1 MDQRVKGGTPPA
13 TNSNLEPTSAPEDS
27 EQDQVTEKKRRG
39 EGENGDVGKKEEEKR
54 GAGRKREGDKGAV
67 LELLIEGRCGSA
79 GQQQLQISGRE
90 TSCPEGNVRLRI
102 GLQAKRTKKPPKI
115 LESYVCKP
123 TIRTYQRQGRG
134 GLLKGDGEGGVG
146 QQSKTSSTP
155 EETTREQRSGLD
167 GVQTTSKQT
176 ASAASPPLASS
187 SLSSSSSSSSSQPLS
202 LSSTFTTA
210 STQASVP
217 AIASQ
222 GTKSAKQVPI
232 KLADKTEVNSNG
244 SSERVKKEKLP
255 NVNGQPVPAGHCST
269 APDQT
274 ASATP
279 STPCIQALSAS
290 ETRNEG
296 NASKKHNGLVQT
308 ARQKGLSNGKGPVDI
323 LGTSTSSKIKV
334 GKHSSSSA
342 VSSMD
347 SSTRPLVSTSS
358 HKDLSLSNKSR
369 PDSPSSPSVTP
380 KPQSSPTVDRSSSQS
395 QDQDPSLQPTL
406 EKEREK
412 ERKAKKEKRKDKKS
426 KRDRLDAE
434 RAKSESRKEEG
445 KKKKKEKGK
454 DGKSRHAKE
463 KAERHRTDDMWRDDL
478 KTERGKAEKKRDKL
492 SPDRQRTEDNNVKC
506 GEAVDSGKLDKIC
519 KVVNPGRPEEKD
531 KTDDS
536 CKPVKQA
543 EPATTTGDTS
553 KSKEQDVSRH
563 STVPPSHPSSSAPPS
578 LPTPSARAPVSP
590 PSSPQEQDSRP
601 LKKRKARRPSWTK
614 LVHRAQR
621 VENQEAPSDSQHNP
635 LLSFPQNPKTSLPA
649 KATIQQTDES
659 HPIPSS
665 SLTSS
670 SSPLSS
676 AIKPP
681 SPKQSHPTSDPSP
694 PASRC
699 TITPARKRGRPKSH
713 SSSLDEPP
721 PRLSTTTI
729 PAEVPLLG
737 CNGVQ
742 KAPVLEPSPILQ
754 CAAPSKSSP
763 KKRGRPPKRPLPEDQ
778 SGDALNHNDD
788 TDRSK
793 DFHPPE
799 KGNRQLK
806 IRRLINEMKKR
817 KKRRLHKVMLSGYVG
832 KEGKGSEAADGET
845 SLRMCKSIEATTVHT
860 LSALSSSFGS
870 KLGPQINV
878 SKRGTIYMGKR
889 RGRKPK
895 VQTANLNSSSQ
906 NSAQSS
912 LFTNP
917 SETSLF
923 SSSQPQPPSSHPFPS
938 PSLTHSSGAQSPYSE
953 GSLTEPTS
961 SLLFPHPFSLPSPS
975 SSCTS
980 PRPPSSSSL
989 SPFVKKS
996 CPCQGRHHFPFHQ
1009 SSCKLSC
1016 PTPPLHHTPGS
1027 PGHLKEATPS
1037 PRSESHSEE
1046 TLPSD
1051 SGIGTDNNSVS
1062 ERGEM
1067 RGPRGILRLG
1077 QGSGVMLGGQ
1087 RHPSSLVDRPSP
1099 VSSPPSHI
1107 PRHANPVS
1115 NSSSMERHRDRH
1127 RHRRREYDCSSSCTC
1142 LCPCPCPGHNKCTH
1156 SDYYP
1161 CLGHNAL
1168 KRQKNKHKKKHQQL
1182 HMQDPEFLAE
1192 LEDLIGQFSEVHIG
1206 RRSWVRTGLGQG
1218 FDGSGNAPGGRRHHP
1233 SSHSLRSNIFRI
1245 NLNGFYSPHPSSY
1258 PTNPSFSPQPFYP
1271 CQPVHCNRKPD
1282 RRQCGCPSKFQETI
1296 ENMGFY
1302 SSYPPPTTL
1311 YHHLPS
1317 SYPLPSPHQYAP
1329 HQPHHAHFLLNPA
1342 RFHRRRSRLLREGT
1356 LGGEVEG
1363 DMGGGSGG
1371 GPHFSSGFTSSLSCG
1386 CGRSEHKHKHKHR
1399 HRHCERDMDD
1409 EEELHEDEEE
1419 DSMEREG
1426 LASSKPRS
1434 GFILGQGEGGRKGTR
1449 GMGSMLSKE
1458 SPWLCE
1464 NGNDSFSSAAAATA
1478 SSSSA
1483 ERYKHTSLT
1492 SLGLGSSHLS
1502 SFGGG
1507 WGGLGQSWMKFG
1519 GLGGPGFGNS
1529 NPSWRT
1535 FTGEQ
1540 RAGGLIPSDGE
1551 DEDTEDIQESHL
1563 YRSSPSPTHTNLF
1576 TSAAMATGGRGPRS
1590 GLSSRNSGSEDRSWR
1605 RDEPAWRER
1614 REAGLQGDSR
1624 SRGQQKSV
1632 PTPDSVAVKNKRR
1645 PGRPRKHPLP
1655 FTVSSPTHSS
1665 AAPSMSSL
1673 DLLPGHSHS
1682 REGREVG
1689 GRKEEERAP
1698 ERDGGGDTV
1707 QQVTELEL
1715 QARRKRGRKR
1725 KHGDSPCHQSV
1736 AVDKP
1741 ECDTPPEC
1749 FSQSDVD
1756 QAPSQPVT
1764 IQREER
1770 ADGPPRKK
1778 FLMAGLYSDDY
1789 KTTDPPSQA
1798 QQICRESLEYTPGE
1812 HEYTLLPAPI
1822 HVGKYLRLK
1831 RIHFQLPYDVMWLW
1845 QHNQLHRQPAVPLKR
1860 KRRYCRLKERTVSSH
1875 QMAEESSSDIT
1886 SLFPHLDMEP
1896 LTSSERS
1903 FVVKHHVFLVRNWEL
1918 VRDRQIRL
1926 RIERERERDAEGE
1939 EGDSRRLSCDGANGD
1954 DSHIK
1959 SDQPVGEEVTVISSD
1974 PHHQS
1979 QDTSSLLTASPCH
1992 TKTQSREEEEG
2003 EEEKRGEEE
2012 VCSRE
2017 QRRRR
2022 LNDLLLTL
2030 QHS

>member
-1 MDQRVKGGTPPA
+1 MDQRVKGGSPPT
-13 TNSNLEPTSAPEDS
+13 TNSPLDRTSAPEDS
-27 EQDQVTEKKRRG
+27 ERDEVAEKKRRG
-39 EGENGDVGKKEEEKR
+39 EGEDGDIGEKEGEKR
-54 GAGRKREGDKGAV
+54 GAVKKRDGDKGAV

-79 GQQQLQISGRE
+79 GQQQLQISSRE

-123 TIRTYQRQGRG
+123 TIRTYQRQGKG
-134 GLLKGDGEGGVG
+134 VQLKGDGEGGVG
-146 QQSKTSSTP
+146 QQSKSSIP
-155 EETTREQRSGLD
+155 DKATRDQRSGSD
-167 GVQTTSKQT
+167 SVQTISKQA
-176 ASAASPPLASS
+176 ASAPSPPLASLSSS
-187 SLSSSSSSSSSQPLS
+187 SLSSQPLAT
-202 LSSTFTTA
+202 LPTA

-217 AIASQ
+217 AIAGQ

-232 KLADKTEVNSNG
+232 KLADKTEVNSTG
-244 SSERVKKEKLP
+244 SSEKAKKEKHP
-255 NVNGQPVPAGHCST
+255 SVNGQPVPAGQKPASPT
-269 APDQT
+269 ADQT
-274 ASATP
+274 TSNTP
-279 STPCIQALSAS
+279 SSPCIQVLSAS
-290 ETRNEG
+290 ETKNEG
-296 NASKKHNGLVQT
+296 KTSKKHNGLVQT
-308 ARQKGLSNGKGPVDI
+308 SKQKGLSSAKNSADT
-323 LGTSTSSKIKV
+323 LGTSASSKV
-334 GKHSSSSA
+334 GKSSA
-342 VSSMD
+342 SSAD
-347 SSTRPLVSTSS
+347 SLTRSPGSNSS
-358 HKDLSLSNKSR
+358 QKELSQSNKSR
-369 PDSPSSPSVTP
+369 PDSPSFPLVTP
-380 KPQSSPTVDRSSSQS
+380 KPQSSSSVDLSSAYSQE
-395 QDQDPSLQPTL
+395 QDPSLQPSV
-406 EKEREK
+406 EKKREK
-412 ERKAKKEKRKDKKS
+412 DRKAKKEKRRDKKS
-426 KRDRLDAE
+426 KREKLEAE
-434 RAKSESRKEEG
+434 RAKSQSRKEDG

-454 DGKSRHAKE
+454 DGKSRHGKV
-463 KAERHRTDDMWRDDL
+463 KDERHKTDDTCTDELNID
-478 KTERGKAEKKRDKL
+478 RGKVENKKDKL
-492 SPDRQRTEDNNVKC
+492 SPERQKAEDNNAN
-506 GEAVDSGKLDKIC
+506 GEAVVGSKIDTNCKL
-519 KVVNPGRPEEKD
+519 VNTLRPD
-531 KTDDS
+531 DINKTEDS

-543 EPATTTGDTS
+543 EPATGDTS
-553 KSKEQDVSRH
+553 KSKEQDVPRH
-563 STVPPSHPSSSAPPS
+563 STSPPSQPSSSAPPS
-578 LPTPSARAPVSP
+578 LPNPSARAPVSP

-621 VENQEAPSDSQHNP
+621 VENQEAPSDSQHHSSLNF
-635 LLSFPQNPKTSLPA
+635 SQNPKTLLSA
-649 KATIQQTDES
+649 KATIQQTEES
-659 HPIPSS
+659 HPASS
-665 SLTSS
+665 SSVTSS
-670 SSPLSS
+670 SYPT
-676 AIKPP
+676 KPP
-681 SPKQSHPTSDPSP
+681 SPKQSHSSSDPSP
-694 PASRC
+694 PTSRSPV
-699 TITPARKRGRPKSH
+699 TPTRKRGRPKSQ
-713 SSSLDEPP
+713 SSNLDDPP
-721 PRLSTTTI
+721 PRLSPNTFPI
-729 PAEVPLLG
+729 EVPPLDSDG
-737 CNGVQ
+737 IE
-742 KAPVLEPSPILQ
+742 KAPVLEPSSILQ
-754 CAAPSKSSP
+754 CATQSISSP
-763 KKRGRPPKRPLPEDQ
+763 KKRGRPPKRPLQEDQ
-778 SGDALNHNDD
+778 SEDALNRTDD
-788 TDRSK
+788 TNRSK

-817 KKRRLHKVMLSGYVG
+817 KKRRLHKVMLSGYVR
-832 KEGKGSEAADGET
+832 KEGRGSEVADGET

-895 VQTANLNSSSQ
+895 ANPTTQTNSK
-906 NSAQSS
+906 NPTQSS

-923 SSSQPQPPSSHPFPS
+923 SNQPSSHPFPS

-1016 PTPPLHHTPGS
+1016 PTPPMHHTPGS

-1067 RGPRGILRLG
+1067 RGARGLLRLG
-1077 QGSGVMLGGQ
+1077 QGSGVILGGQ
-1087 RHPSSLVDRPSP
+1087 RHPSLVDRPSP
-1099 VSSPPSHI
+1099 VSSPLSHI
-1107 PRHANPVS
+1107 PRQTNPVTNAS
-1115 NSSSMERHRDRH
+1115 AVERHRH
-1127 RHRRREYDCSSSCTC
+1127 RHRRRDYDCSSSCTC

-1156 SDYYP
+1156 SDFYP

-1206 RRSWVRTGLGQG
+1206 RRSWARTGLSQG
-1218 FDGSGNAPGGRRHHP
+1218 FDGSGNSAGGRRHH

-1258 PTNPSFSPQPFYP
+1258 SANPPFSPHPFYP

-1302 SSYPPPTTL
+1302 SSYPPTTAL

-1317 SYPLPSPHQYAP
+1317 SYPLPTPHQYSS
-1329 HQPHHAHFLLNPA
+1329 HQPHHAHFFLNPA
-1342 RFHRRRSRLLREGT
+1342 RFHRRRSRLLREGA
-1356 LGGEVEG
+1356 LGGEVDG
-1363 DMGGGSGG
+1363 DIEGGSGG
-1371 GPHFSSGFTSSLSCG
+1371 GQHLSSGFTSSLICG

-1399 HRHCERDMDD
+1399 HRHCERDIDDEEDLRDD
-1409 EEELHEDEEE
+1409 EEEDG
-1419 DSMEREG
+1419 MEREG
-1426 LASSKPRS
+1426 LASSKARS
-1434 GFILGQGEGGRKGTR
+1434 GFVLGSGDGGRKGAK
-1449 GMGSMLSKE
+1449 GMGRMLSKE
-1458 SPWLCE
+1458 SPWLCDKR
-1464 NGNDSFSSAAAATA
+1464 NDSFSSGTAATSSSSS

-1507 WGGLGQSWMKFG
+1507 WGGMGQSWTKFG
-1519 GLGGPGFGNS
+1519 GLGRTGFGNS
-1529 NPSWRT
+1529 NPNWRSLA
-1535 FTGEQ
+1535 GEQ
-1540 RAGGLIPSDGE
+1540 RKRRLVESEGEEEDGE
-1551 DEDTEDIQESHL
+1551 DVQESL
-1563 YRSSPSPTHTNLF
+1563 PYRRSPSPVHTNLF
-1576 TSAAMATGGRGPRS
+1576 TTAATATGGRGLRS
-1590 GLSSRNSGSEDRSWR
+1590 ELGGRNPGCGDRSWR
-1605 RDEPAWRER
+1605 RDPPTWSER
-1614 REAGLQGDSR
+1614 RETGLQGDSR

-1632 PTPDSVAVKNKRR
+1632 PTPDSVAGTNKRG

-1655 FTVSSPTHSS
+1655 STVSSPTHSS
-1665 AAPSMSSL
+1665 AAPSMSSA
-1673 DLLPGHSHS
+1673 DLLPGQGHN
-1682 REGREVG
+1682 RDGREVG
-1689 GRKEEERAP
+1689 GKKEERRP
-1698 ERDGGGDTV
+1698 EKDEVSDTL
-1707 QQVTELEL
+1707 QQVTESEL

-1736 AVDKP
+1736 IEDRP
-1741 ECDTPPEC
+1741 ECDAPPESI
-1749 FSQSDVD
+1749 SQSEVD
-1756 QAPSQPVT
+1756 QAPPQPVT

-1778 FLMAGLYSDDY
+1778 FLRAGLYSDDY
-1789 KTTDPPSQA
+1789 KTTEPPSLA
-1798 QQICRESLEYTPGE
+1798 QQSCRESMEHTTEEREYS
-1812 HEYTLLPAPI
+1812 LLPAPI

-1831 RIHFQLPYDVMWLW
+1831 RINFQLPYDVMWHW
-1845 QHNQLHRQPAVPLKR
+1845 QHNKLQKPPAVPLKR
-1860 KRRYCRLKERTVSSH
+1860 KRRYCRLKERTLSSN
-1875 QMAEESSSDIT
+1875 QTVEESCSDIT

-1903 FVVKHHVFLVRNWEL
+1903 FVVKQHVFLVRNWEL

-1926 RIERERERDAEGE
+1926 RIERERERDLEGE
-1939 EGDSRRLSCDGANGD
+1939 ERDCPQPSCDGANGD

-1959 SDQPVGEEVTVISSD
+1959 SDQLVGVEVTVTSSD

-1979 QDTSSLLTASPCH
+1979 QDTSSSLTASPFS
-1992 TKTQSREEEEG
+1992 TKTQNRHEEEEG
-2003 EEEKRGEEE
+2003 EEEKQGEEE

-2017 QRRRR
+2017 QRRKR

-2030 QHS
+2030 QHL

>member
-1 MDQRVKGGTPPA
+1 MDQRVKGGTPPT
-13 TNSNLEPTSAPEDS
+13 TNSTLDPTSAPEDS
-27 EQDQVTEKKRRG
+27 EQDQVAEKKRRC
-39 EGENGDVGKKEEEKR
+39 EGEKEEEKR

-134 GLLKGDGEGGVG
+134 ALLRGDGEGGVG
-146 QQSKTSSTP
+146 QQSKTSSSP
-155 EETTREQRSGLD
+155 DEATREQRSGLD
-167 GVQTTSKQT
+167 AVQTTSKQT
-176 ASAASPPLASS
+176 ASAASPSLASS
-187 SLSSSSSSSSSQPLS
+187 SLSSPSSSSSSQPLS
-202 LSSTFTTA
+202 LSSTVTTT
-210 STQASVP
+210 STTASVP
-217 AIASQ
+217 AITSQ

-232 KLADKTEVNSNG
+232 KLADKTEVDSNG

-255 NVNGQPVPAGHCST
+255 SVNGQPVPAGHKPSSPT
-269 APDQT
+269 TDQT
-274 ASATP
+274 ASTTP
-279 STPCIQALSAS
+279 SNPGIQALSAS

-296 NASKKHNGLVQT
+296 KTSKKHNGLVQT
-308 ARQKGLSNGKGPVDI
+308 TKQKGISNGKGTADI
-323 LGTSTSSKIKV
+323 LGTSSTKIKV
-334 GKHSSSSA
+334 GKHSSSSS
-342 VSSMD
+342 VSSVD
-347 SSTRPLVSTSS
+347 SLTRPPLSTSS
-358 HKDLSLSNKSR
+358 QKELSLSSKSR
-369 PDSPSSPSVTP
+369 PDSPSSPSGTP
-380 KPQSSPTVDRSSSQS
+380 KPQSSPTVDLSSAQS
-395 QDQDPSLQPTL
+395 QDQDPSLQPPL
-406 EKEREK
+406 EKKREK

-426 KRDRLDAE
+426 KRDRLETE
-434 RAKSESRKEEG
+434 RAKSENRKEEG

-454 DGKSRHAKE
+454 DGKSRHGKE
-463 KAERHRTDDMWRDDL
+463 KDERHKTDDTWRDEL
-478 KTERGKAEKKRDKL
+478 KTERAKAEKKRDKL
-492 SPDRQRTEDNNVKC
+492 SPDRQRTEDNNAKC
-506 GEAVDSGKLDKIC
+506 GETVDSGKLDKTC
-519 KVVNPGRPEEKD
+519 KVVNPGRPDEID
-531 KTDDS
+531 KTDDG

-543 EPATTTGDTS
+543 EPATATGDTS

-578 LPTPSARAPVSP
+578 LPTPPARAPVSP
-590 PSSPQEQDSRP
+590 PSFPQEQDSRP

-621 VENQEAPSDSQHNP
+621 AENQEAPSDSQHN
-635 LLSFPQNPKTSLPA
+635 LLLNFPQNPKTSLPA

-659 HPIPSS
+659 HPASSS

-676 AIKPP
+676 ATKPP

-699 TITPARKRGRPKSH
+699 PITPARKRGRPKSQ

-721 PRLSTTTI
+721 PRLSPNAI
-729 PAEVPLLG
+729 PTEVPLLG
-737 CNGVQ
+737 CDGIQ

-754 CAAPSKSSP
+754 CAAQSKSSP
-763 KKRGRPPKRPLPEDQ
+763 KKRGRPPKRPLPEEQ
-778 SGDALNHNDD
+778 SGDALNRTDD
-788 TDRSK
+788 ADRSK

-832 KEGKGSEAADGET
+832 KEGRGVEATDGET

-895 VQTANLNSSSQ
+895 AQTAPTVQTNTQ
-906 NSAQSS
+906 NSTQSS

-923 SSSQPQPPSSHPFPS
+923 SNQPQPPPSHPFPS

-1067 RGPRGILRLG
+1067 RGVRSMLRLG
-1077 QGSGVMLGGQ
+1077 QGSGVILGGQ

-1099 VSSPPSHI
+1099 VSSPLTHM
-1107 PRHANPVS
+1107 PRHTNPIT
-1115 NSSSMERHRDRH
+1115 NSTSVERHRDRH
-1127 RHRRREYDCSSSCTC
+1127 RHRRRDYDCSSSCTC
-1142 LCPCPCPGHNKCTH
+1142 MCPCPCPGHNKCTH

-1206 RRSWVRTGLGQG
+1206 RRGWARTGLGQG
-1218 FDGSGNAPGGRRHHP
+1218 FDGSGNAAGGRRHHS
-1233 SSHSLRSNIFRI
+1233 SSHSVRSNIFRI

-1258 PTNPSFSPQPFYP
+1258 SNTSFSPQPFYP

-1302 SSYPPPTTL
+1302 SSYPPATTL

-1317 SYPLPSPHQYAP
+1317 SYPLPSPHQYAT

-1342 RFHRRRSRLLREGT
+1342 RFHRRRSRLPREGA

-1363 DMGGGSGG
+1363 DIGGGSGG
-1371 GPHFSSGFTSSLSCG
+1371 GPHLSSGFTSSLSCG

-1419 DSMEREG
+1419 DGMEREG

-1434 GFILGQGEGGRKGTR
+1434 GFILGQGEGGRKGAR

-1464 NGNDSFSSAAAATA
+1464 NGNDSFSSAAAATS

-1502 SFGGG
+1502 LFGGG
-1507 WGGLGQSWMKFG
+1507 WGGLGQSWTKFG
-1519 GLGGPGFGNS
+1519 GLGGTGFGNS
-1529 NPSWRT
+1529 NPSWRG

-1540 RAGGLIPSDGE
+1540 HTGQLIASDGE
-1551 DEDTEDIQESHL
+1551 DDDGEDAQESHL
-1563 YRSSPSPTHTNLF
+1563 YRASPSPTHTNLF
-1576 TSAAMATGGRGPRS
+1576 ASAAMATGGRGLRS
-1590 GLSSRNSGSEDRSWR
+1590 RLAGRNPGSGDRSWR
-1605 RDEPAWRER
+1605 RDEPAWTER

-1632 PTPDSVAVKNKRR
+1632 PAPDSVAGKHKRR
-1645 PGRPRKHPLP
+1645 PGRPRKYPLP
-1655 FTVSSPTHSS
+1655 STVSSPTHSS
-1665 AAPSMSSL
+1665 AAPSMSSP
-1673 DLLPGHSHS
+1673 DLLPGHSHN
-1682 REGREVG
+1682 RDGREVG
-1689 GRKEEERAP
+1689 GRKDEIVP
-1698 ERDGGGDTV
+1698 ERDRGGDTV

-1715 QARRKRGRKR
+1715 QAKRKRGRKR

-1736 AVDKP
+1736 AEDKS

-1778 FLMAGLYSDDY
+1778 FLRAGLYSDDY
-1789 KTTDPPSQA
+1789 KTTDPPSQTH
-1798 QQICRESLEYTPGE
+1798 QLCRESMEYTPEE
-1812 HEYTLLPAPI
+1812 HEYSLLPAPI

-1845 QHNQLHRQPAVPLKR
+1845 QHNQLQRQPAVPLKR
-1860 KRRYCRLKERTVSSH
+1860 KRRYCRLKERAASSH
-1875 QMAEESSSDIT
+1875 QIAEESSSDIT

-1918 VRDRQIRL
+1918 VRDRQIQL
-1926 RIERERERDAEGE
+1926 RIERAGERDTEGE
-1939 EGDSRRLSCDGANGD
+1939 ERDSQRLSCDGANGD

-1979 QDTSSLLTASPCH
+1979 QDTSSLLTASPCP
-1992 TKTQSREEEEG
+1992 TKTQNRNEEEG

-2017 QRRRR
+2017 QRRKR

>member
-1 MDQRVKGGTPPA
+1 M
-13 TNSNLEPTSAPEDS
+13 
-27 EQDQVTEKKRRG
+27 VTEERG
-39 EGENGDVGKKEEEKR
+39 SR
-54 GAGRKREGDKGAV
+54 
-67 LELLIEGRCGSA
+67 
-79 GQQQLQISGRE
+79 
-90 TSCPEGNVRLRI
+90 
-102 GLQAKRTKKPPKI
+102 
-115 LESYVCKP
+115 
-123 TIRTYQRQGRG
+123 
-134 GLLKGDGEGGVG
+134 
-146 QQSKTSSTP
+146 
-155 EETTREQRSGLD
+155 
-167 GVQTTSKQT
+167 
-176 ASAASPPLASS
+176 
-187 SLSSSSSSSSSQPLS
+187 
-202 LSSTFTTA
+202 
-210 STQASVP
+210 
-217 AIASQ
+217 
-222 GTKSAKQVPI
+222 VPI

-255 NVNGQPVPAGHCST
+255 NVNGQPVPAGHKPCSST
-269 APDQT
+269 PDQT
-274 ASATP
+274 PSAAP
-279 STPCIQALSAS
+279 ATPCIQTLSAS

-308 ARQKGLSNGKGPVDI
+308 ARQKGLSNGKGSADV
-323 LGTSTSSKIKV
+323 LGTSTSSKVKA
-334 GKHSSSSA
+334 GKHSSSSS
-342 VSSMD
+342 VSSVD
-347 SSTRPLVSTSS
+347 SSRRPQVSTSS
-358 HKDLSLSNKSR
+358 HKDLSQSNKSR
-369 PDSPSSPSVTP
+369 SASPSSPSVTP
-380 KPQSSPTVDRSSSQS
+380 KPQSSPSVDRSSAQT
-395 QDQDPSLQPTL
+395 QDQEPSLQPSL
-406 EKEREK
+406 EKDREK

-426 KRDRLDAE
+426 KRDRLEAE
-434 RAKSESRKEEG
+434 RARSR
-445 KKKKKEKGK
+445 
-454 DGKSRHAKE
+454 A
-463 KAERHRTDDMWRDDL
+463 
-478 KTERGKAEKKRDKL
+478 
-492 SPDRQRTEDNNVKC
+492 
-506 GEAVDSGKLDKIC
+506 
-519 KVVNPGRPEEKD
+519 EEKD
-531 KTDDS
+531 KTEDS

-563 STVPPSHPSSSAPPS
+563 ATVPPSHPSSSAPPS
-578 LPTPSARAPVSP
+578 VPTPSARAPVSP
-590 PSSPQEQDSRP
+590 PSSPLEQDSRP

-635 LLSFPQNPKTSLPA
+635 LLNFPQNPKTSLPA
-649 KATIQQTDES
+649 KATTQQTDES
-659 HPIPSS
+659 HPTPSS

-670 SSPLSS
+670 SSPHSS
-676 AIKPP
+676 AVKPQ
-681 SPKQSHPTSDPSP
+681 SPKQSHPTIDPSP

-699 TITPARKRGRPKSH
+699 PVTPARKRGRPKSH
-713 SSSLDEPP
+713 SSSLEEPP
-721 PRLSTTTI
+721 PRLSPNSI
-729 PAEVPLLG
+729 PAEVPPLG
-737 CNGVQ
+737 CNGIQ

-817 KKRRLHKVMLSGYVG
+817 KKRRLHKAMMSGYVG
-832 KEGKGSEAADGET
+832 EEGRGGKAADGET

-895 VQTANLNSSSQ
+895 VQTANLNSNSQ
-906 NSAQSS
+906 NSTQSS

-923 SSSQPQPPSSHPFPS
+923 LSTQPQPPPSHPFPS

-953 GSLTEPTS
+953 GSLTEPSS

-1009 SSCKLSC
+1009 SSCKLAC

-1067 RGPRGILRLG
+1067 RGARGILRLG
-1077 QGSGVMLGGQ
+1077 QGSGVMHGGQ

-1107 PRHANPVS
+1107 PRHSNPIS
-1115 NSSSMERHRDRH
+1115 KSSSVERHRDRH
-1127 RHRRREYDCSSSCTC
+1127 RHRRRDYDCSSSCTC
-1142 LCPCPCPGHNKCTH
+1142 LCPCPCPGHNTCTH

-1258 PTNPSFSPQPFYP
+1258 PANPSFSPQPFYP

-1302 SSYPPPTTL
+1302 SSYPPATTL

-1371 GPHFSSGFTSSLSCG
+1371 GPHLSSGFTSSLSCG

-1409 EEELHEDEEE
+1409 EEELHEDEDE
-1419 DSMEREG
+1419 DGMEREG

-1464 NGNDSFSSAAAATA
+1464 NGNDSFSSAAATA

-1519 GLGGPGFGNS
+1519 GLGGSGFGNS
-1529 NPSWRT
+1529 NPA
-1535 FTGEQ
+1535 GEAS
-1540 RAGGLIPSDGE
+1540 AGSNV
-1551 DEDTEDIQESHL
+1551 Q
-1563 YRSSPSPTHTNLF
+1563 
-1576 TSAAMATGGRGPRS
+1576 
-1590 GLSSRNSGSEDRSWR
+1590 
-1605 RDEPAWRER
+1605 
-1614 REAGLQGDSR
+1614 AG
-1624 SRGQQKSV
+1624 
-1632 PTPDSVAVKNKRR
+1632 
-1645 PGRPRKHPLP
+1645 
-1655 FTVSSPTHSS
+1655 
-1665 AAPSMSSL
+1665 
-1673 DLLPGHSHS
+1673 
-1682 REGREVG
+1682 
-1689 GRKEEERAP
+1689 
-1698 ERDGGGDTV
+1698 
-1707 QQVTELEL
+1707 
-1715 QARRKRGRKR
+1715 
-1725 KHGDSPCHQSV
+1725 
-1736 AVDKP
+1736 
-1741 ECDTPPEC
+1741 
-1749 FSQSDVD
+1749 
-1756 QAPSQPVT
+1756 
-1764 IQREER
+1764 
-1770 ADGPPRKK
+1770 
-1778 FLMAGLYSDDY
+1778 
-1789 KTTDPPSQA
+1789 
-1798 QQICRESLEYTPGE
+1798 
-1812 HEYTLLPAPI
+1812 
-1822 HVGKYLRLK
+1822 
-1831 RIHFQLPYDVMWLW
+1831 
-1845 QHNQLHRQPAVPLKR
+1845 
-1860 KRRYCRLKERTVSSH
+1860 
-1875 QMAEESSSDIT
+1875 
-1886 SLFPHLDMEP
+1886 
-1896 LTSSERS
+1896 
-1903 FVVKHHVFLVRNWEL
+1903 
-1918 VRDRQIRL
+1918 
-1926 RIERERERDAEGE
+1926 
-1939 EGDSRRLSCDGANGD
+1939 
-1954 DSHIK
+1954 
-1959 SDQPVGEEVTVISSD
+1959 
-1974 PHHQS
+1974 
-1979 QDTSSLLTASPCH
+1979 
-1992 TKTQSREEEEG
+1992 
-2003 EEEKRGEEE
+2003 
-2012 VCSRE
+2012 
-2017 QRRRR
+2017 
-2022 LNDLLLTL
+2022 
-2030 QHS
+2030 

>member
-1 MDQRVKGGTPPA
+1 MDQRVKGGTPP
-13 TNSNLEPTSAPEDS
+13 TNTLDPTSAPGDS
-27 EQDQVTEKKRRG
+27 EQDQVAEKKRRG
-39 EGENGDVGKKEEEKR
+39 EGENGDVGGKEEEKR

-67 LELLIEGRCGSA
+67 LELLIEGRCGST
-79 GQQQLQISGRE
+79 GQQQLQ
-90 TSCPEGNVRLRI
+90 TCPEGNVRLRI

-134 GLLKGDGEGGVG
+134 ALLRGDGGEGGGGGGGAG
-146 QQSKTSSTP
+146 QQSKSSSTP
-155 EETTREQRSGLD
+155 EEATRDQRSGLD
-167 GVQTTSKQT
+167 AVQTTSKQT
-176 ASAASPPLASS
+176 ASAASPPLTSS
-187 SLSSSSSSSSSQPLS
+187 SLSSPSSSSSSQPLS

-210 STQASVP
+210 STPASAP
-217 AIASQ
+217 AITSQ
-222 GTKSAKQVPI
+222 GTKSAKQVPN
-232 KLADKTEVNSNG
+232 KLGDKTEVNSNG

-255 NVNGQPVPAGHCST
+255 SINGQPVPAGHKPCSPT
-269 APDQT
+269 TDQT
-274 ASATP
+274 ASTTP
-279 STPCIQALSAS
+279 STPCIQTL
-290 ETRNEG
+290 EPRNEG
-296 NASKKHNGLVQT
+296 KTSKKHNGLVQT
-308 ARQKGLSNGKGPVDI
+308 TKQRGLSNGKGSTDI
-323 LGTSTSSKIKV
+323 LGTSASSRIRG
-334 GKHSSSSA
+334 GKHSSSSS
-342 VSSMD
+342 VSSAD
-347 SSTRPLVSTSS
+347 SSTRPPVSTSS
-358 HKDLSLSNKSR
+358 HKETV
-369 PDSPSSPSVTP
+369 SPSSPSVTP
-380 KPQSSPTVDRSSSQS
+380 KPQSSPTVDHSSVQS
-395 QDQDPSLQPTL
+395 QEQEASV
-406 EKEREK
+406 EKKK
-412 ERKAKKEKRKDKKS
+412 ERKSKKEKRKDKKS
-426 KRDRLDAE
+426 KRDRLEAE
-434 RAKSESRKEEG
+434 RAKNESRKEEG
-445 KKKKKEKGK
+445 KSKKNEKGK
-454 DGKSRHAKE
+454 DGKSRHGKE
-463 KAERHRTDDMWRDDL
+463 KDERHKNDDTWRE
-478 KTERGKAEKKRDKL
+478 ERGKAEKKRDKL
-492 SPDRQRTEDNNVKC
+492 SPDRQRMEDNSAKC
-506 GEAVDSGKLDKIC
+506 GETLDKPDKTC
-519 KVVNPGRPEEKD
+519 KVVNPGRPDETER
-531 KTDDS
+531 TDDS
-536 CKPVKQA
+536 CKPVRQA
-543 EPATTTGDTS
+543 EPATATGDAS

-578 LPTPSARAPVSP
+578 LPAPSAARVPVSP

-621 VENQEAPSDSQHNP
+621 AENQEAPSDSQHNP

-649 KATIQQTDES
+649 KAAAQQTDES
-659 HPIPSS
+659 HPAPS
-665 SLTSS
+665 SS
-670 SSPLSS
+670 SSPLAS
-676 AIKPP
+676 ATKPP
-681 SPKQSHPTSDPSP
+681 SPKQSHPASDPSP
-694 PASRC
+694 PTSRC
-699 TITPARKRGRPKSH
+699 PVTPARKRGRPKSH

-721 PRLSTTTI
+721 PRLSPNAVPT
-729 PAEVPLLG
+729 EVPLLG
-737 CNGVQ
+737 CDGVQ

-754 CAAPSKSSP
+754 CQSKSSP
-763 KKRGRPPKRPLPEDQ
+763 KKRGRPPKRALPEDQ
-778 SGDALNHNDD
+778 SGDRTDD

-799 KGNRQLK
+799 KGDRQLK

-817 KKRRLHKVMLSGYVG
+817 KKRRLHKAMLSGYAG
-832 KEGKGSEAADGET
+832 KEGRGGGEAADGEP

-895 VQTANLNSSSQ
+895 AQTVQTNSQ
-906 NSAQSS
+906 NSSQSS

-923 SSSQPQPPSSHPFPS
+923 SNQPQPHPFPS

-953 GSLTEPTS
+953 GSLTEPSS

-1062 ERGEM
+1062 ERGEI
-1067 RGPRGILRLG
+1067 RGGARGMLRLG
-1077 QGSGVMLGGQ
+1077 QGSAVILGSQ

-1099 VSSPPSHI
+1099 VSSPL
-1107 PRHANPVS
+1107 RNPIT
-1115 NSSSMERHRDRH
+1115 NSTSVERHRDRH
-1127 RHRRREYDCSSSCTC
+1127 RHRRRDYDCSSSCTC

-1206 RRSWVRTGLGQG
+1206 RRGWARTGLGQG
-1218 FDGSGNAPGGRRHHP
+1218 FDGSAGGRRHHS

-1245 NLNGFYSPHPSSY
+1245 NLNGFYSPHPPSY
-1258 PTNPSFSPQPFYP
+1258 SANTSFSPQPFYP
-1271 CQPVHCNRKPD
+1271 CQPLHCNRKPD

-1302 SSYPPPTTL
+1302 SSYPPATTL

-1342 RFHRRRSRLLREGT
+1342 RFHRRRSRLLREGA
-1356 LGGEVEG
+1356 LGGEVEEG
-1363 DMGGGSGG
+1363 GGGGGS
-1371 GPHFSSGFTSSLSCG
+1371 HLSSGFTSGLSCG

-1409 EEELHEDEEE
+1409 DEELHEDEE
-1419 DSMEREG
+1419 DDGMEREG

-1434 GFILGQGEGGRKGTR
+1434 GFILGPGEGGRKGAR
-1449 GMGSMLSKE
+1449 GMGSMLGKE
-1458 SPWLCE
+1458 SSWLCE
-1464 NGNDSFSSAAAATA
+1464 NGNDSFSSTAAAASS

-1483 ERYKHTSLT
+1483 ERYKQTSLT

-1507 WGGLGQSWMKFG
+1507 WGGLGQSWTKFS
-1519 GLGGPGFGNS
+1519 GLGGTGFGNS
-1529 NPSWRT
+1529 NPSWRG

-1540 RAGGLIPSDGE
+1540 QAGRLIASDGE
-1551 DEDTEDIQESHL
+1551 DDEGEDVEESHM
-1563 YRSSPSPTHTNLF
+1563 YRTSPSPTHTNLF
-1576 TSAAMATGGRGPRS
+1576 TSAAMATGGRGMRS
-1590 GLSSRNSGSEDRSWR
+1590 GLAGRNPGSGDRPWR
-1605 RDEPAWRER
+1605 REEPAWTER
-1614 REAGLQGDSR
+1614 RDAGLQGDSR

-1632 PTPDSVAVKNKRR
+1632 PTADGKNKRR

-1655 FTVSSPTHSS
+1655 STVSSPTHSS
-1665 AAPSMSSL
+1665 AAPSVSSP
-1673 DLLPGHSHS
+1673 DCLPGLGHN
-1682 REGREVG
+1682 RDGREVG
-1689 GRKEEERAP
+1689 GRKEERGP
-1698 ERDGGGDTV
+1698 ERDRGGDTML
-1707 QQVTELEL
+1707 QVTELEL

-1736 AVDKP
+1736 AEDKP
-1741 ECDTPPEC
+1741 ECDTAPEC

-1778 FLMAGLYSDDY
+1778 FLRAGLYSDDY
-1789 KTTDPPSQA
+1789 KTTDPPSHA
-1798 QQICRESLEYTPGE
+1798 QQLCRETLEYTPGE
-1812 HEYTLLPAPI
+1812 REYSLLPAPI

-1845 QHNQLHRQPAVPLKR
+1845 QHNQLQRQPAVPLKR
-1860 KRRYCRLKERTVSSH
+1860 KRRYCRMKERTVSCH
-1875 QMAEESSSDIT
+1875 QTAEESSSDIT

-1926 RIERERERDAEGE
+1926 RIERERERDAEGDE
-1939 EGDSRRLSCDGANGD
+1939 RDSRRLSCDGANGD

-1959 SDQPVGEEVTVISSD
+1959 SDQPVGVEVTVISSD
-1974 PHHQS
+1974 PHHHQS
-1979 QDTSSLLTASPCH
+1979 QDTSSALTASPCP
-1992 TKTQSREEEEG
+1992 TRTQSRQEEEG
-2003 EEEKRGEEE
+2003 EEEKRGGEEE

-2017 QRRRR
+2017 QRRKR

>member
-1 MDQRVKGGTPPA
+1 MDQRVKGGTPPT
-13 TNSNLEPTSAPEDS
+13 TNSTLDPSPAPEDAD
-27 EQDQVTEKKRRG
+27 QDQVAEKRRRG
-39 EGENGDVGKKEEEKR
+39 EGENGDVGKKEEERR
-54 GAGRKREGDKGAV
+54 GAGKKREGDKGAV

-123 TIRTYQRQGRG
+123 TIRTYQRQARG
-134 GLLKGDGEGGVG
+134 GLLKGDGEGGAG

-155 EETTREQRSGLD
+155 DEATRENRSGLD
-167 GVQTTSKQT
+167 AVQTTSKQT
-176 ASAASPPLASS
+176 ASAASPPVASS

-202 LSSTFTTA
+202 LSSTYTTA
-210 STQASVP
+210 PTPASVP

-232 KLADKTEVNSNG
+232 KLADKTEANSNG

-255 NVNGQPVPAGHCST
+255 SVNGQPVPAGLKPCSPT
-269 APDQT
+269 TDQT
-274 ASATP
+274 ASTTSSTP
-279 STPCIQALSAS
+279 SIQTLSAT

-296 NASKKHNGLVQT
+296 KTSKKHNGLVQT
-308 ARQKGLSNGKGPVDI
+308 KKQKGLSNGKGSADS
-323 LGTSTSSKIKV
+323 LGNTPSSKIKV
-334 GKHSSSSA
+334 GKHSSSSS
-342 VSSMD
+342 VSPMD
-347 SSTRPLVSTSS
+347 SSTRPPVSTSS
-358 HKDLSLSNKSR
+358 YKSR
-369 PDSPSSPSVTP
+369 PDSPCSPSVTP
-380 KPQSSPTVDRSSSQS
+380 KPQSSPTVDPSSAQS
-395 QDQDPSLQPTL
+395 QDQDPSLQPSQ
-406 EKEREK
+406 EKKREK
-412 ERKAKKEKRKDKKS
+412 ERKVKKEKRKEKKS
-426 KRDRLDAE
+426 KRDRLEAE

-454 DGKSRHAKE
+454 DGKSRHGKE
-463 KAERHRTDDMWRDDL
+463 KDERHRTDDTWRDEL
-478 KTERGKAEKKRDKL
+478 KTERGKAEKKSDKL
-492 SPDRQRTEDNNVKC
+492 TPDGQRTEDNNAKC
-506 GEAVDSGKLDKIC
+506 GETVDCGKLDKTS
-519 KVVNPGRPEEKD
+519 KVVNPGRPDEKD
-531 KTDDS
+531 RADDS

-563 STVPPSHPSSSAPPS
+563 STVPPNHPSSSAPPS
-578 LPTPSARAPVSP
+578 LPTPPARAPVSP

-621 VENQEAPSDSQHNP
+621 AENQEAPSDSQHNP

-649 KATIQQTDES
+649 KTAIQQTDES
-659 HPIPSS
+659 HPAPSS

-676 AIKPP
+676 ATKPS

-699 TITPARKRGRPKSH
+699 PVTPSRKRGRPKSH
-713 SSSLDEPP
+713 TSILDEPP
-721 PRLSTTTI
+721 PRLSPNAI
-729 PAEVPLLG
+729 PTEVPPLG
-737 CNGVQ
+737 CDGVQ

-754 CAAPSKSSP
+754 SAAQSKSSP

-778 SGDALNHNDD
+778 SGDALNQTDD
-788 TDRSK
+788 TLRST

-832 KEGKGSEAADGET
+832 KEARRSEAADGET
-845 SLRMCKSIEATTVHT
+845 SLRMCKSIETTTVHT
-860 LSALSSSFGS
+860 LSALSSFGG

-895 VQTANLNSSSQ
+895 AQTANLNSNSQ
-906 NSAQSS
+906 NYTQSS

-923 SSSQPQPPSSHPFPS
+923 SSNQSQPPPSHPFPS

-953 GSLTEPTS
+953 GSVTEPT

-1067 RGPRGILRLG
+1067 RGARGMLRLG
-1077 QGSGVMLGGQ
+1077 QGSVILGGQ
-1087 RHPSSLVDRPSP
+1087 KHSSFVDRSSS
-1099 VSSPPSHI
+1099 VSSPLSHI
-1107 PRHANPVS
+1107 PRHTNPIT
-1115 NSSSMERHRDRH
+1115 NSTTLEQHRDRH
-1127 RHRRREYDCSSSCTC
+1127 RHRRRDYDCSSSCTC

-1156 SDYYP
+1156 SDYYS

-1182 HMQDPEFLAE
+1182 HMQDPEFLSE
-1192 LEDLIGQFSEVHIG
+1192 LEDLIAQFSEVHIG
-1206 RRSWVRTGLGQG
+1206 RRSWARTGLGQG
-1218 FDGSGNAPGGRRHHP
+1218 FDGSGNAAGGRRHHS

-1258 PTNPSFSPQPFYP
+1258 SANPSFSPQPFYP

-1302 SSYPPPTTL
+1302 SSYPPATTL

-1342 RFHRRRSRLLREGT
+1342 RFHRRRSRLLREGA

-1363 DMGGGSGG
+1363 DMGGGGGG
-1371 GPHFSSGFTSSLSCG
+1371 GPHLSSGFTSSLSCG

-1399 HRHCERDMDD
+1399 HRQCERDMDD

-1419 DSMEREG
+1419 DGMEREG
-1426 LASSKPRS
+1426 LSSSKPRS
-1434 GFILGQGEGGRKGTR
+1434 RFILGQGEGVRKGTR
-1449 GMGSMLSKE
+1449 GMGSMM

-1464 NGNDSFSSAAAATA
+1464 NGNDSFSSAAA
-1478 SSSSA
+1478 SSSSSST
-1483 ERYKHTSLT
+1483 ERFKHTSLT

-1507 WGGLGQSWMKFG
+1507 WGGLGQSWTKLG
-1519 GLGGPGFGNS
+1519 GLGGTGFGNS
-1529 NPSWRT
+1529 SWRS
-1535 FTGEQ
+1535 FNGERHTGRIIE
-1540 RAGGLIPSDGE
+1540 SDGE
-1551 DEDTEDIQESHL
+1551 DDDGEDVQQSHL
-1563 YRSSPSPTHTNLF
+1563 YRTSPSPTHTNLF
-1576 TSAAMATGGRGPRS
+1576 TSAAMATGGRGLRS
-1590 GLSSRNSGSEDRSWR
+1590 GLASRNQGSGDRSWR
-1605 RDEPAWRER
+1605 RDEPAWTER

-1632 PTPDSVAVKNKRR
+1632 PTPDSVEVKNKRR

-1655 FTVSSPTHSS
+1655 STLSSPTHSS
-1665 AAPSMSSL
+1665 AAPPMSSP
-1673 DLLPGHSHS
+1673 DLLPGYSHS
-1682 REGREVG
+1682 RDGREVG
-1689 GRKEEERAP
+1689 GRREERGP
-1698 ERDGGGDTV
+1698 ERDRGGNDTV
-1707 QQVTELEL
+1707 QQVTESEL
-1715 QARRKRGRKR
+1715 QAKRKRGRKR

-1736 AVDKP
+1736 AEDKP
-1741 ECDTPPEC
+1741 ECDTPTEC

-1764 IQREER
+1764 VQREER

-1778 FLMAGLYSDDY
+1778 FLRAGLYSDDY

-1798 QQICRESLEYTPGE
+1798 QQLCKGSMDYTPGE
-1812 HEYTLLPAPI
+1812 HEFSLLPAPI

-1845 QHNQLHRQPAVPLKR
+1845 RHNQLERQPAVPLKR
-1860 KRRYCRLKERTVSSH
+1860 KRRYCRVKERTVSSH
-1875 QMAEESSSDIT
+1875 QTAEESSSDIT

-1918 VRDRQIRL
+1918 VRDRQIRV
-1926 RIERERERDAEGE
+1926 RIERERERDAEVE
-1939 EGDSRRLSCDGANGD
+1939 ERDSQRLSCDGANGD

-1959 SDQPVGEEVTVISSD
+1959 SDQQVGVEVTVISSD
-1974 PHHQS
+1974 PRQQS
-1979 QDTSSLLTASPCH
+1979 QDTSSLLTASPCP
-1992 TKTQSREEEEG
+1992 TETQNRQEEEG

-2017 QRRRR
+2017 QRRKR

>member
-1 MDQRVKGGTPPA
+1 MDQRVKGGTPPT
-13 TNSNLEPTSAPEDS
+13 TNSTLDPTSAPEDS
-27 EQDQVTEKKRRG
+27 EQVADKKRKG
-39 EGENGDVGKKEEEKR
+39 EGEIGDGGEKEGEKR
-54 GAGRKREGDKGAV
+54 GAGKKRDGDKGAV
-67 LELLIEGRCGSA
+67 LELLIEGRCGST

-134 GLLKGDGEGGVG
+134 GTLRGDGEGGGG
-146 QQSKTSSTP
+146 QQSKTSSAP
-155 EETTREQRSGLD
+155 DKATRDQRSGSD
-167 GVQTTSKQT
+167 AVQTTSKQT
-176 ASAASPPLASS
+176 ASAASPP
-187 SLSSSSSSSSSQPLS
+187 SLSSSSSSLQPLS
-202 LSSTFTTA
+202 STLTTA
-210 STQASVP
+210 STPASDP
-217 AIASQ
+217 AITSQ
-222 GTKSAKQVPI
+222 GTKSAKQVPT

-244 SSERVKKEKLP
+244 SSERVKKEKLGG
-255 NVNGQPVPAGHCST
+255 VNGQPVPAGHKPCSPT
-269 APDQT
+269 ADKS
-274 ASATP
+274 ASSTP
-279 STPCIQALSAS
+279 STPCIQALSS
-290 ETRNEG
+290 ETRDEG
-296 NASKKHNGLVQT
+296 KTSKKHNGLVQT
-308 ARQKGLSNGKGPVDI
+308 SKQKGLSNGKGSADI
-323 LGTSTSSKIKV
+323 LGTSTLSKIKA
-334 GKHSSSSA
+334 GKHSGSA
-342 VSSMD
+342 SVSPLD
-347 SSTRPLVSTSS
+347 SLTRPPVSNSS
-358 HKDLSLSNKSR
+358 HKELSLSNTSS

-380 KPQSSPTVDRSSSQS
+380 KPHSSPTVVLSSTQS
-395 QDQDPSLQPTL
+395 QDQDHSLQPGL
-406 EKEREK
+406 EKKREK

-426 KRDRLDAE
+426 KRDRLEAG
-434 RAKSESRKEEG
+434 RAKSEGTNEEG

-454 DGKSRHAKE
+454 DGKSKHSKL
-463 KAERHRTDDMWRDDL
+463 KDERHKTDDTWRDDL
-478 KTERGKAEKKRDKL
+478 KSERGKVEKKRDKL
-492 SPDRQRTEDNNVKC
+492 SPEGQITEDNNNAKC
-506 GEAVDSGKLDKIC
+506 GETDESSTVDKNCKL
-519 KVVNPGRPEEKD
+519 VNTGRADEVNKADE
-531 KTDDS
+531 S

-543 EPATTTGDTS
+543 EPATGDTS

-563 STVPPSHPSSSAPPS
+563 STVPPSHPSFSAPPS
-578 LPTPSARAPVSP
+578 LSTPSTRAPLSP
-590 PSSPQEQDSRP
+590 PSSPREQDSRP

-659 HPIPSS
+659 HPAPSS
-665 SLTSS
+665 FLTSS
-670 SSPLSS
+670 SYPT
-676 AIKPP
+676 KPP
-681 SPKQSHPTSDPSP
+681 SPKQSHQTSEPSP
-694 PASRC
+694 PASRSPV
-699 TITPARKRGRPKSH
+699 TPARKRGRPKSH
-713 SSSLDEPP
+713 SSSLDELP
-721 PRLSTTTI
+721 PRLSPNAFPT
-729 PAEVPLLG
+729 EVPLLG
-737 CNGVQ
+737 YDGIQ

-754 CAAPSKSSP
+754 CATQTKASP
-763 KKRGRPPKRPLPEDQ
+763 KKRGRPPKRPLLEDQ
-778 SGDALNHNDD
+778 SEDALNCTDD

-832 KEGKGSEAADGET
+832 KEGRGSEAADGEN

-895 VQTANLNSSSQ
+895 AQTDPATHISSKNST
-906 NSAQSS
+906 QSS

-923 SSSQPQPPSSHPFPS
+923 SHQPNSHPFPS

-961 SLLFPHPFSLPSPS
+961 SLLFPHHFSLPSPS

-1062 ERGEM
+1062 ERGDM
-1067 RGPRGILRLG
+1067 RGARGMLRMG
-1077 QGSGVMLGGQ
+1077 QGSGVILGSQ

-1099 VSSPPSHI
+1099 VSSPLSHI
-1107 PRHANPVS
+1107 PRQTNPITNAS
-1115 NSSSMERHRDRH
+1115 TAERHRH
-1127 RHRRREYDCSSSCTC
+1127 RHRRRDFDCSSPCTC
-1142 LCPCPCPGHNKCTH
+1142 LCPCPCPGHSKCTH
-1156 SDYYP
+1156 SDFYP
-1161 CLGHNAL
+1161 CIGHNAL

-1192 LEDLIGQFSEVHIG
+1192 LEDLIGQFSDVHIG
-1206 RRSWVRTGLGQG
+1206 RRSWARTGLGQG
-1218 FDGSGNAPGGRRHHP
+1218 FDGSGNNAGGRRHHS

-1258 PTNPSFSPQPFYP
+1258 STNPSFSPHPFYP

-1302 SSYPPPTTL
+1302 SSYPPTTAL

-1317 SYPLPSPHQYAP
+1317 SYPLASPHQYSS
-1329 HQPHHAHFLLNPA
+1329 HQPHHAHFFLNPA
-1342 RFHRRRSRLLREGT
+1342 RFHRRRSRLLREGA

-1363 DMGGGSGG
+1363 DVGGGQHLG
-1371 GPHFSSGFTSSLSCG
+1371 SGFTSSLSCG

-1399 HRHCERDMDD
+1399 HRHCERDVD
-1409 EEELHEDEEE
+1409 EEDELHEDEEG
-1419 DSMEREG
+1419 DGMDRG
-1426 LASSKPRS
+1426 LASSKARS
-1434 GFILGQGEGGRKGTR
+1434 GFIMGQGDGGRKGAR
-1449 GMGSMLSKE
+1449 GMGRMLSKE
-1458 SPWLCE
+1458 SPWLCDKR
-1464 NGNDSFSSAAAATA
+1464 NDSFSSAAAATSSSA
-1478 SSSSA
+1478 SSS

-1507 WGGLGQSWMKFG
+1507 WGGIGQSWTKFG
-1519 GLGGPGFGNS
+1519 GLGRTGFGNS
-1529 NPSWRT
+1529 NPIWRGLT
-1535 FTGEQ
+1535 EEQ
-1540 RAGGLIPSDGE
+1540 RKGQLIESDVEDDDGE
-1551 DEDTEDIQESHL
+1551 DVQDSHL
-1563 YRSSPSPTHTNLF
+1563 YRRSPSPTHTNLF
-1576 TSAAMATGGRGPRS
+1576 TSAAMATGGRGLKS
-1590 GLSSRNSGSEDRSWR
+1590 GLAGRNPGSGDRPWR
-1605 RDEPAWRER
+1605 RDQPAWSER
-1614 REAGLQGDSR
+1614 RETGLQGDSR
-1624 SRGQQKSV
+1624 TRGQQKSV
-1632 PTPDSVAVKNKRR
+1632 PTPDIVAGKNKRG

-1655 FTVSSPTHSS
+1655 STVSSPTHSS
-1665 AAPSMSSL
+1665 AAPSMSSA
-1673 DLLPGHSHS
+1673 DLMPGHSHN
-1682 REGREVG
+1682 RDGREVG
-1689 GRKEEERAP
+1689 GRKEETGP
-1698 ERDGGGDTV
+1698 EKDRVSDTV
-1707 QQVTELEL
+1707 QQVTDSEL

-1736 AVDKP
+1736 TEDKP
-1741 ECDTPPEC
+1741 ESDTPPEC
-1749 FSQSDVD
+1749 FSQTDVD

-1770 ADGPPRKK
+1770 ADGPPRKT
-1778 FLMAGLYSDDY
+1778 FLRAGLYSDDY

-1798 QQICRESLEYTPGE
+1798 QLSCRESMDYTPE
-1812 HEYTLLPAPI
+1812 ENEYSLLPAPM

-1831 RIHFQLPYDVMWLW
+1831 RINFQLPYDIMWLW
-1845 QHNQLHRQPAVPLKR
+1845 EHNKLQKQPAVPLKR
-1860 KRRYCRLKERTVSSH
+1860 KRRYCRLKERTLSSN
-1875 QMAEESSSDIT
+1875 QTAEESSSDIT

-1903 FVVKHHVFLVRNWEL
+1903 FVVKQHVFLVRNWEL

-1939 EGDSRRLSCDGANGD
+1939 ERDCPRLSCDGANGD

-1959 SDQPVGEEVTVISSD
+1959 SGP
-1974 PHHQS
+1974 
-1979 QDTSSLLTASPCH
+1979 
-1992 TKTQSREEEEG
+1992 
-2003 EEEKRGEEE
+2003 
-2012 VCSRE
+2012 
-2017 QRRRR
+2017 
-2022 LNDLLLTL
+2022 
-2030 QHS
+2030 

>member
-1 MDQRVKGGTPPA
+1 MDQRVKGGTPPT
-13 TNSNLEPTSAPEDS
+13 TNSTLEPTSAPEDS
-27 EQDQVTEKKRRG
+27 ERDQVAEKKWRG
-39 EGENGDVGKKEEEKR
+39 EGENRDVGEKEEEKK

-134 GLLKGDGEGGVG
+134 APLRGDGEGGVG
-146 QQSKTSSTP
+146 QQGKTSSAP
-155 EETTREQRSGLD
+155 DEATRDQRSGLD
-167 GVQTTSKQT
+167 SVQTTSKQT

-187 SLSSSSSSSSSQPLS
+187 SSLSSPSSSSSSSQPLS
-202 LSSTFTTA
+202 LLSTFSAA
-210 STQASVP
+210 STPASVP
-217 AIASQ
+217 AITSQ
-222 GTKSAKQVPI
+222 GTKSAKQVPL

-255 NVNGQPVPAGHCST
+255 TVNGQPVLAGHKPYQS
-269 APDQT
+269 P
-274 ASATP
+274 
-279 STPCIQALSAS
+279 
-290 ETRNEG
+290 
-296 NASKKHNGLVQT
+296 
-308 ARQKGLSNGKGPVDI
+308 
-323 LGTSTSSKIKV
+323 
-334 GKHSSSSA
+334 
-342 VSSMD
+342 
-347 SSTRPLVSTSS
+347 RPPVSTST
-358 HKDLSLSNKSR
+358 HKELSLSNKSR

-380 KPQSSPTVDRSSSQS
+380 KPQSSPTADLSSARS
-395 QDQDPSLQPTL
+395 QDQESSPQASL
-406 EKEREK
+406 EKKKEK

-426 KRDRLDAE
+426 KRDRLEAE
-434 RAKSESRKEEG
+434 RAKSEGRKEEG

-454 DGKSRHAKE
+454 DGKSRH
-463 KAERHRTDDMWRDDL
+463 
-478 KTERGKAEKKRDKL
+478 
-492 SPDRQRTEDNNVKC
+492 
-506 GEAVDSGKLDKIC
+506 
-519 KVVNPGRPEEKD
+519 
-531 KTDDS
+531 
-536 CKPVKQA
+536 
-543 EPATTTGDTS
+543 
-553 KSKEQDVSRH
+553 
-563 STVPPSHPSSSAPPS
+563 
-578 LPTPSARAPVSP
+578 
-590 PSSPQEQDSRP
+590 EQDSRP

-621 VENQEAPSDSQHNP
+621 AENQEAPSDSQHNS
-635 LLSFPQNPKTSLPA
+635 LLGFPQNPKTSLSA

-659 HPIPSS
+659 HPAPST

-670 SSPLSS
+670 SSPFSS
-676 AIKPP
+676 ATKPP
-681 SPKQSHPTSDPSP
+681 SPKQSHATSDPSP

-699 TITPARKRGRPKSH
+699 PITPARKRGRPKSH

-721 PRLSTTTI
+721 PRLSPNAI
-729 PAEVPLLG
+729 PTEVPLLG
-737 CNGVQ
+737 CDGIQ

-754 CAAPSKSSP
+754 CAAQSKSSP

-778 SGDALNHNDD
+778 SGDALNRTHDA
-788 TDRSK
+788 DRSK

-817 KKRRLHKVMLSGYVG
+817 KKRRLQKVMLSGYVG

-895 VQTANLNSSSQ
+895 TQTAPTVQTNSQ
-906 NSAQSS
+906 NSTQSS
-912 LFTNP
+912 LFSNP

-923 SSSQPQPPSSHPFPS
+923 SNQPQPPPSHPFPS

-953 GSLTEPTS
+953 GSLAEPTS
-961 SLLFPHPFSLPSPS
+961 SLIFPHPFSLPSPS

-1062 ERGEM
+1062 ERGEI
-1067 RGPRGILRLG
+1067 RGARGMLRLG
-1077 QGSGVMLGGQ
+1077 QGSGVILGGQ

-1099 VSSPPSHI
+1099 VSSPLSHM
-1107 PRHANPVS
+1107 PRHTNPIT
-1115 NSSSMERHRDRH
+1115 NSSTAERHRERDRH
-1127 RHRRREYDCSSSCTC
+1127 RHRRRDFDCSSSCTC
-1142 LCPCPCPGHNKCTH
+1142 LCPCSCPGHNKCTH
-1156 SDYYP
+1156 SDYYS

-1206 RRSWVRTGLGQG
+1206 RRGWARTGLGQG
-1218 FDGSGNAPGGRRHHP
+1218 FDGSGNAAGGRRHHS

-1245 NLNGFYSPHPSSY
+1245 NLNGFYSPHPSPYSAN
-1258 PTNPSFSPQPFYP
+1258 TSFSPQPFYP

-1282 RRQCGCPSKFQETI
+1282 RRQCACPSKFQETI

-1302 SSYPPPTTL
+1302 SSYPPATTL

-1317 SYPLPSPHQYAP
+1317 SYPLPSPHQYGP
-1329 HQPHHAHFLLNPA
+1329 HQSHHAHFLLNPA
-1342 RFHRRRSRLLREGT
+1342 RFHRRRSRLLREGA

-1363 DMGGGSGG
+1363 DVGGGSGG
-1371 GPHFSSGFTSSLSCG
+1371 GPHLSSGFTSSLSCG
-1386 CGRSEHKHKHKHR
+1386 CGRNEHKHKHKHR

-1419 DSMEREG
+1419 DGMEREG

-1434 GFILGQGEGGRKGTR
+1434 GFILGQGEGGRKGAR
-1449 GMGSMLSKE
+1449 GMGSMLTKE

-1464 NGNDSFSSAAAATA
+1464 NGNDSFSSAAAVT
-1478 SSSSA
+1478 SSSASA

-1502 SFGGG
+1502 SFGGS
-1507 WGGLGQSWMKFG
+1507 WGALGQSWTKFG
-1519 GLGGPGFGNS
+1519 GLGGTGFGNS
-1529 NPSWRT
+1529 NPSWRG
-1535 FTGEQ
+1535 FSGEQ
-1540 RAGGLIPSDGE
+1540 HTGRLIASDGE
-1551 DEDTEDIQESHL
+1551 DDDSEDIQEPHL
-1563 YRSSPSPTHTNLF
+1563 YRASPSPTHTNLF
-1576 TSAAMATGGRGPRS
+1576 TSAAMATGGRGLRS
-1590 GLSSRNSGSEDRSWR
+1590 GLAAITEMGEKW
-1605 RDEPAWRER
+1605 ER
-1614 REAGLQGDSR
+1614 RKDE
-1624 SRGQQKSV
+1624 RG
-1632 PTPDSVAVKNKRR
+1632 
-1645 PGRPRKHPLP
+1645 
-1655 FTVSSPTHSS
+1655 
-1665 AAPSMSSL
+1665 
-1673 DLLPGHSHS
+1673 
-1682 REGREVG
+1682 
-1689 GRKEEERAP
+1689 P
-1698 ERDGGGDTV
+1698 ERDRGADTV

-1715 QARRKRGRKR
+1715 QAKRKRGRKR

-1736 AVDKP
+1736 TEDKP

-1756 QAPSQPVT
+1756 QAPSQPVV

-1778 FLMAGLYSDDY
+1778 FLRAGLYSDDY

-1798 QQICRESLEYTPGE
+1798 QQLCRESMEYTPEE
-1812 HEYTLLPAPI
+1812 HEYSLLPAPI

-1845 QHNQLHRQPAVPLKR
+1845 QHNQLQRQPAVPMKR
-1860 KRRYCRLKERTVSSH
+1860 KRRYCEFSEPDVLSSGVADGSDQYSYTVSDSVSLSLSLSVFLFHSGRLKERTLSSH
-1875 QMAEESSSDIT
+1875 QTAEENSSDIT

-1918 VRDRQIRL
+1918 VRDRQIRM
-1926 RIERERERDAEGE
+1926 RIERERERDTEAEE
-1939 EGDSRRLSCDGANGD
+1939 EDSRRLSFDGANGD

-1959 SDQPVGEEVTVISSD
+1959 SDQPVGVEVTVISSD

-1979 QDTSSLLTASPCH
+1979 QDTSSLLTASPCP
-1992 TKTQSREEEEG
+1992 TKTQNRQEEEG

-2012 VCSRE
+2012 VCSRD
-2017 QRRRR
+2017 QRRKR

>member
-1 MDQRVKGGTPPA
+1 MDQRVKGGTPP
-13 TNSNLEPTSAPEDS
+13 TTTSTLDSPSAPGDA
-27 EQDQVTEKKRRG
+27 EQDQVGEKKRRG
-39 EGENGDVGKKEEEKR
+39 EGEIGDVGKKEEEKR
-54 GAGRKREGDKGAV
+54 GAGRKREGDKGEV
-67 LELLIEGRCGSA
+67 LELLIEGRCGGV

-90 TSCPEGNVRLRI
+90 TSCPEGNVRVRI

-123 TIRTYQRQGRG
+123 TIRTYQRQARG
-134 GLLKGDGEGGVG
+134 ALLRGDGKGGAG
-146 QQSKTSSTP
+146 QQSKTSSSP
-155 EETTREQRSGLD
+155 DEANREQRSGLD
-167 GVQTTSKQT
+167 AVQTTSKQT
-176 ASAASPPLASS
+176 ASAASPPLTPSSSSS
-187 SLSSSSSSSSSQPLS
+187 SLSSTSSTSQPLS

-210 STQASVP
+210 STPAPVP
-217 AIASQ
+217 AITSQ

-232 KLADKTEVNSNG
+232 KLANKTEVNSNG
-244 SSERVKKEKLP
+244 SSERVKKDKLP
-255 NVNGQPVPAGHCST
+255 SVNGQPVPAGPKPCSPT
-269 APDQT
+269 TGQT
-274 ASATP
+274 NSTTH
-279 STPCIQALSAS
+279 STPCNQTVSALES
-290 ETRNEG
+290 G
-296 NASKKHNGLVQT
+296 NDGNTSKKHNGLVQT
-308 ARQKGLSNGKGPVDI
+308 TKQKGLSNGKGSANV
-323 LGTSTSSKIKV
+323 LGTSSSSKNKV
-334 GKHSSSSA
+334 GKHSSSSS

-347 SSTRPLVSTSS
+347 SLTRPPVSTST
-358 HKDLSLSNKSR
+358 HKELIFSNKSR
-369 PDSPSSPSVTP
+369 PDSPSYNSVNP
-380 KPQSSPTVDRSSSQS
+380 KPQSSPSVDLSSAQS
-395 QDQDPSLQPTL
+395 QVQDPSLQPLL
-406 EKEREK
+406 EKKREK
-412 ERKAKKEKRKDKKS
+412 ERKAKKEKRRDKKS
-426 KRDRLDAE
+426 KRDRLEADK
-434 RAKSESRKEEG
+434 AKSENRKEEV
-445 KKKKKEKGK
+445 KKKKKEKAK
-454 DGKSRHAKE
+454 DGKSRHGKE
-463 KAERHRTDDMWRDDL
+463 KDERHRTDDIWRDEL
-478 KTERGKAEKKRDKL
+478 KSERGKAEKKRGKL
-492 SPDRQRTEDNNVKC
+492 SPDRQKTEDNNAKC
-506 GEAVDSGKLDKIC
+506 GETADNGKLDKTC
-519 KVVNPGRPEEKD
+519 KVVNPGRADEKE

-536 CKPVKQA
+536 GKPVKQA

-563 STVPPSHPSSSAPPS
+563 LSVPPSHPSSSAPPS
-578 LPTPSARAPVSP
+578 LPTPSAHAPISP

-614 LVHRAQR
+614 LAHRAQR
-621 VENQEAPSDSQHNP
+621 AENQEAPLDSLRNP
-635 LLSFPQNPKTSLPA
+635 SLNFPQNPKTPLPA
-649 KATIQQTDES
+649 KATIEQSDES
-659 HPIPSS
+659 HPAPSS
-665 SLTSS
+665 FITSS

-676 AIKPP
+676 ATKPP
-681 SPKQSHPTSDPSP
+681 TPKQNHPTSDSSP
-694 PASRC
+694 PASTSRC
-699 TITPARKRGRPKSH
+699 PINTVRKRGRPKSRN
-713 SSSLDEPP
+713 SSLDEPP
-721 PRLSTTTI
+721 PRISPNEI
-729 PAEVPLLG
+729 PTEVPLLG
-737 CNGVQ
+737 CDGVQ
-742 KAPVLEPSPILQ
+742 KAPVLEPSPTMQ
-754 CAAPSKSSP
+754 CAAQPKSSP
-763 KKRGRPPKRPLPEDQ
+763 KKRGRPPKRPLPEVRG
-778 SGDALNHNDD
+778 GDALHH
-788 TDRSK
+788 TDHTEGRN

-832 KEGKGSEAADGET
+832 KEGRVGAAADGET

-895 VQTANLNSSSQ
+895 SQTANLNSIPQSSTQ
-906 NSAQSS
+906 PS

-923 SSSQPQPPSSHPFPS
+923 SSNQLQPPPSHPFPS

-953 GSLTEPTS
+953 GSLTEHSS

-1067 RGPRGILRLG
+1067 RGARGMLRLG

-1099 VSSPPSHI
+1099 VSSPLSHM
-1107 PRHANPVS
+1107 PRLANPVTNS
-1115 NSSSMERHRDRH
+1115 NSVERHRDRH
-1127 RHRRREYDCSSSCTC
+1127 RHRRRDYDCSSSCTC

-1156 SDYYP
+1156 LDYYP

-1168 KRQKNKHKKKHQQL
+1168 KRQKNKHKKRHQQL

-1192 LEDLIGQFSEVHIG
+1192 LEDLISQFSEVHIG
-1206 RRSWVRTGLGQG
+1206 RRSWARTGLGQG
-1218 FDGSGNAPGGRRHHP
+1218 FDGSANAAGGRRHHS

-1245 NLNGFYSPHPSSY
+1245 NLNGFYSPHPSSF
-1258 PTNPSFSPQPFYP
+1258 PANPSFPPQPFYP
-1271 CQPVHCNRKPD
+1271 CHCNRKPD
-1282 RRQCGCPSKFQETI
+1282 RRQCGCLSKFQETI

-1302 SSYPPPTTL
+1302 SSYPPATTL

-1317 SYPLPSPHQYAP
+1317 SYPLPSHHQYGP

-1342 RFHRRRSRLLREGT
+1342 RFHRRRSRLLREGA
-1356 LGGEVEG
+1356 LGGEAEG
-1363 DMGGGSGG
+1363 EIGGGSGG
-1371 GPHFSSGFTSSLSCG
+1371 GPHLSSGFTSSLSCG
-1386 CGRSEHKHKHKHR
+1386 CGRSDHKHKHKHR

-1419 DSMEREG
+1419 DGMEREG

-1434 GFILGQGEGGRKGTR
+1434 GFILGQGEGGRKGVRGTR
-1449 GMGSMLSKE
+1449 SMLSKE

-1464 NGNDSFSSAAAATA
+1464 KGNDSFSAA

-1507 WGGLGQSWMKFG
+1507 WGGLGQSWTKFG
-1519 GLGGPGFGNS
+1519 GLGGTGFGNS
-1529 NPSWRT
+1529 NPSWRG
-1535 FTGEQ
+1535 FTGDQ
-1540 RAGGLIPSDGE
+1540 HTGRLAASDGE
-1551 DEDTEDIQESHL
+1551 DEDGEDVQESHL
-1563 YRSSPSPTHTNLF
+1563 YRTPPSPTHTNLF
-1576 TSAAMATGGRGPRS
+1576 TSAAMATGERGLRS
-1590 GLSSRNSGSEDRSWR
+1590 GLTCRNSGSGDRSWR
-1605 RDEPAWRER
+1605 RDEPAWTER

-1624 SRGQQKSV
+1624 SRRQQKTV
-1632 PTPDSVAVKNKRR
+1632 PTPESVAVKNKRR

-1655 FTVSSPTHSS
+1655 SAVSSPTHSS
-1665 AAPSMSSL
+1665 ATPSMSSP
-1673 DLLPGHSHS
+1673 DLLPGYSHN
-1682 REGREVG
+1682 RDVG
-1689 GRKEEERAP
+1689 VRKEERVP
-1698 ERDGGGDTV
+1698 ERDQGGGDTA

-1715 QARRKRGRKR
+1715 QAKRKRGRKR

-1736 AVDKP
+1736 TEDNP
-1741 ECDTPPEC
+1741 ECDILPEC

-1756 QAPSQPVT
+1756 QAPPQPVT
-1764 IQREER
+1764 IQRDER

-1778 FLMAGLYSDDY
+1778 FLRAGLYSDDY

-1798 QQICRESLEYTPGE
+1798 QKNCRESMEYTPGE
-1812 HEYTLLPAPI
+1812 NDYSLLPAPI

-1845 QHNQLHRQPAVPLKR
+1845 QHNQLQQQPAVPLKR
-1860 KRRYCRLKERTVSSH
+1860 KRRYCRLKERTVFPQH
-1875 QMAEESSSDIT
+1875 TAEESSSDIT
-1886 SLFPHLDMEP
+1886 NLFPHLDMDP
-1896 LTSSERS
+1896 LTSTERS

-1918 VRDRQIRL
+1918 VRDRQIRM
-1926 RIERERERDAEGE
+1926 RIERERERDADGDGE
-1939 EGDSRRLSCDGANGD
+1939 EDDSRRPSCDGANED

-1959 SDQPVGEEVTVISSD
+1959 SDHPVGVEVTVISSD
-1974 PHHQS
+1974 PHQLN
-1979 QDTSSLLTASPCH
+1979 QDTSSSCTASPCP
-1992 TKTQSREEEEG
+1992 TKTQNREEEER
-2003 EEEKRGEEE
+2003 EEEKRGEVE

-2017 QRRRR
+2017 KRRKR